1 MAVQIKKEQIKN
13 SAIDASKLDQTV
25 NYSFSGQV
33 RYTGSDTNTQAL
45 ATRGYVDSV
54 AAGLDPKDSC
64 KVATT
69 GNITL
74 SGTQTIDGVG
84 VSAGDRVLVKDQ
96 STASE
101 NGIYVCSAS
110 GWARATDMAAG
121 SDAAGASMFIEQGTA
136 NSDKGFVC
144 TTNKGSDVVGT
155 NALAFSQYTGVA
167 TIEAGAAL
175 SKTGERLDVEVD
187 GSSIEVS
194 SDALRV
200 KAAGITDAMLAGGIS
215 NAKLANS
222 TISGIALGSPLAALT
237 PGTNSGLAMS
247 DAAGFN
253 GSAARQIAVSFSG
266 GTLDSDSNGI
276 KVASS
281 GIGTLQIADSAVTN
295 GKLAGSISAS
305 KLTLGTAFANASDNL
320 TLANGVAGN
329 GLALSAGQV
338 LSVDLNG
345 TTLALSADGL
355 KINDDGVGAAQ
366 LADNAVG
373 TAAVA
378 DSAITNAKLAGSI
391 TAAKLAGSIPADKL
405 NLGQGVEESG
415 GNLQVKLDG
424 SSLARGASGIKVAD
438 GGIGASQIT
447 DGVIAGAK
455 LSFAPKFVVET
466 GMNGSQL
473 TFDLSEAIDA
483 ALLEGTVAYLN
494 GLALQRVA
502 GSPGA
507 DQYTV
512 ANDGAGGVGRIT
524 FGSGHAPYATDT
536 LSVLYFG

>member
-1 MAVQIKKEQIKN
+1 MAVQIKKAQIKN
-13 SAIDASKLDQTV
+13 AAIDASKLDQTV

-33 RYTGSDTNTQAL
+33 RYTGSDTNTQSL

-74 SGTQTIDGVG
+74 SGTQTIDAIG

-187 GSSIEVS
+187 GSSIEVA

-200 KAAGITDAMLAGGIS
+200 KAAGITDAMLAGSIS
-215 NAKLANS
+215 NAKLSNS
-222 TISGIALGSPLAALT
+222 TISGVALGSALAALT

-266 GTLDSDSNGI
+266 GTIDSDSNGI
-276 KVASS
+276 KVASA
-281 GIGTLQIADSAVTN
+281 GIGTLQIADNAVTTA
-295 GKLAGSISAS
+295 KLAGSITAD
-305 KLTLGTAFANASDNL
+305 KLTLGTAFANASGSL
-320 TLANGVAGN
+320 ALANGVAGN

-366 LADNAVG
+366 IADNAVV

-424 SSLARGASGIKVAD
+424 GSLARGASGIKVAD

-473 TFDLSEAIDA
+473 TFDLPEAIDA

-502 GSPGA
+502 SSPGA

-512 ANDGAGGVGRIT
+512 ANDGTGGVGRIT
-524 FGSGHAPYATDT
+524 FGSGQAPFNTDT

>member
-13 SAIDASKLDQTV
+13 AAIDASKLDQTV

-33 RYTGSDTNTQAL
+33 RYTGSDTNTQSL

-101 NGIYVCSAS
+101 NGIYVCAAS
-110 GWARATDMAAG
+110 GWARSTDMATG
-121 SDAAGASMFIEQGTA
+121 SDAAGASMFIEQGTL

-144 TTNKGSDVVGT
+144 TSNKGSDVVGT
-155 NALAFSQYTGVA
+155 NALSFSQYTGVA

-200 KAAGITDAMLAGGIS
+200 KALGITDGMLAGSIS
-215 NAKLANS
+215 NAKLSNS
-222 TISGIALGSPLAALT
+222 SISGVAL
-237 PGTNSGLAMS
+237 
-247 DAAGFN
+247 
-253 GSAARQIAVSFSG
+253 G
-266 GTLDSDSNGI
+266 GTLNALS
-276 KVASS
+276 ASS
-281 GIGTLQIADSAVTN
+281 TGGITMTSYTGSSAVTDVALRLSGSTLN
-295 GKLAGSISAS
+295 VSAAGLKVAADGITTLEILNSAVTAAKLAGSIPAD
-305 KLTLGTAFANASDNL
+305 KLNLNAAFAESGGNL
-320 TLANGVAGN
+320 VLAANVAGN
-329 GLALSAGQV
+329 GLAVDAAGAV
-338 LSVDLNG
+338 LSIDLDG
-345 TTLALSADGL
+345 STLAVGGSGIKIAD
-355 KINDDGVGAAQ
+355 NGVGASQ
-366 LADNAVG
+366 LASAAVG

-378 DSAITNAKLAGSI
+378 DNAITNDKLAGSI

-424 SSLARGASGIKVAD
+424 ASIARGANGIKVAD
-438 GGIGASQIT
+438 GGVTASQIA

-455 LSFAPKFVVET
+455 LSFAPKFVVLS

-473 TFDLSEAIDA
+473 TFDLTEAIDA
-483 ALLEGTVAYLN
+483 ALISGTVVYLN
-494 GLALQRVA
+494 GLALQKVA
-502 GSPGA
+502 SSPGA

-512 ANDGAGGVGRIT
+512 ANNGGSGVGRIT
-524 FGSGHAPYATDT
+524 FGSGQAPVNTDT
-536 LSVLYFG
+536 LSALYFG